1 MMSDKFKQVVTAD
14 YLRPNFTA
22 DENSNI
28 LAVNRL
34 DATMDA
40 IKAYILRHQLT
51 TGDPLPTE
59 AKLCADLGVSR
70 SSVREALRKLEALDI
85 ISVRQGRGSVVGQMS
100 MQPLVETLVLKN
112 ALDHTQGTRSL
123 RSIVATRRFLDLGVA
138 EEIVT
143 NMKGTSNPHLSELVS
158 EMTRKAQN
166 NELFPNEDIAF
177 HTALLRSLNNDL
189 IEQLMQAMWLVHQ
202 AIIPQLMGK
211 DTRGLIHTAESHQRM
226 LDAAEKG
233 DLQAYIEAINE
244 HYQPLDQIIKDN
256 ENKPLS

>member
-1 MMSDKFKQVVTAD
+1 M
-14 YLRPNFTA
+14 
-22 DENSNI
+22 

-123 RSIVATRRFLDLGVA
+123 RTIVATRRYIDLGVA
-138 EEIVT
+138 EEIVA
-143 NMKGTSNPHLSELVS
+143 NMKGTSNPQLSELVDK
-158 EMTRKAQN
+158 MTQKARK
-166 NELFPNEDIAF
+166 NELFSDEDIAF

-202 AIIPQLMGK
+202 AILPELVHNQSV
-211 DTRGLIHTAESHQRM
+211 GLIHTAESHQKM
-226 LDAAEKG
+226 LDAAEAG
-233 DLQAYIEAINE
+233 DLAAYIEAIDE
-244 HYQPLDQIIKDN
+244 HYQPLDQIIKEN
-256 ENKPLS
+256 EAEK